1 MTETGYQALSYRDMA
16 GFADDV
22 LRLDEDQ
29 RGFFFRVIEETDN
42 AVLYDHYTKAKA
54 DAEASKK
61 EMDKRPKGP
70 KRVRRK

>member
-61 EMDKRPKGP
+61 RWISGQKAPS
-70 KRVRRK
+70 V